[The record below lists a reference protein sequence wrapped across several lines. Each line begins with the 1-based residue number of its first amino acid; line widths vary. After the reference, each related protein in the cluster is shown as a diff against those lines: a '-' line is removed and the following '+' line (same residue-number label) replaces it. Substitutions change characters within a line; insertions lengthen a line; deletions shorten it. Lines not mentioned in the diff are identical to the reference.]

1 MKDSI
6 SIVVP
11 VYGCSLA
18 LGELYKRVKE
28 TITKMDLDFELI
40 LVNDASPDNSWE
52 VITEIANH
60 DSKVIGIKLSRN
72 FGQHKAI
79 TAGLNHS
86 KGDYIVLMDCDLQD
100 KPEDILIMYNSLKE
114 NNSDIVFTERN
125 ERNQQQYR
133 KMISFLYFKLF
144 AFFSDVRYSQSN
156 GSLVMFSSKVKSNF
170 LKINDVD
177 RAYLPILKWLG
188 FSYSIVRVEHDKRFS
203 GKSSYSFRKLLSIAI
218 QSWTSYSEKLLNY
231 SIITGFIFS
240 IIALLYAIFIIYK
253 YLHSSVQPGWTSLI
267 VLILL
272 STGIILISIGI
283 VGLYVGKTFEQSKN
297 RPLYIIDKTLN
308 YE

>member
-1 MKDSI
+1 MKDII

-18 LGELYKRVKE
+18 LSELYRRVKE

-52 VITEIANH
+52 IITEIANQ
-60 DSKVIGIKLSRN
+60 DNRVIGIKLSRN

-86 KGDYIVLMDCDLQD
+86 KGDYIVFMDCDLQD

-114 NNSDIVFTERN
+114 NNTDIVFTERN

-133 KMISFLYFKLF
+133 KIISFLYFKLF
-144 AFFSDVRYSQSN
+144 ALFSDVKYSQSN

-177 RAYLPILKWLG
+177 RAYIPILKWLG
-188 FSYSIVRVEHDKRFS
+188 FSYSIVRVAHDKRFS
-203 GKSSYSFRKLLSIAI
+203 GKSSYSFRKLLNVAI

-231 SIITGFIFS
+231 SIVTGFVFS
-240 IIALLYAIFIIYK
+240 IIALLYATLIIYN

-267 VLILL
+267 VVVLL
-272 STGIILISIGI
+272 STGLILISIGI
-283 VGLYVGKTFEQSKN
+283 VGIYIGKTFEQSKN
-297 RPLYIIDKTLN
+297 RPLFIVDKTLN
-308 YE
+308 YD